1 MQKINLPKFR
11 SGALLLA
18 LSVSLFCIQP
28 VQAQND
34 SLSVDSVF
42 SVEETAPGTS
52 PYHVYPK
59 VELPVGF
66 ASLVGSYFGFRNLAY
81 VAAMNKQEVEALN
94 IMDINDFD
102 RSSAYLDPNKFGQ
115 MQHFSDWALNISVFS
130 PIILGLDKSIRKDAL
145 DMAAMYLMAHAFNDA
160 LYFSVAYNVRRP
172 RPYVYN
178 QALPIDSRVGKGK
191 SNSFYSGHVAFAS
204 TATFFLVKVYTD
216 YHQIK
221 GWKRNLLYVAAS
233 IPPAAV
239 GYFRYKGGKHFKS
252 DVMLGFAVGA
262 FAGIIVPTMHRWSE
276 KNKRLSILPSAQ
288 GGAAGLSL
296 CYSLSK

>member
-1 MQKINLPKFR
+1 MHKINLPQFSR
-11 SGALLLA
+11 GATLFAFTA
-18 LSVSLFCIQP
+18 LILFAQP
-28 VQAQND
+28 VKAQND

-59 VELPVGF
+59 IELPVGF
-66 ASLVGSYFGFRNLAY
+66 AALVGSYFGFRNLAY
-81 VAAMNKQEVEALN
+81 VAAMDRSEVEALN

-102 RSSAYLDPNKFGQ
+102 RSSAYLDPNKFGK

-160 LYFSVAYNVRRP
+160 LYFSVAYNIRRP

-178 QALPIDSRVGKGK
+178 EALPIDSRVGKGK

-221 GWKRNLLYVAAS
+221 GWKRNLLYLAAAV
-233 IPPAAV
+233 PPASV

-276 KNKRLSILPSAQ
+276 KNKHLSIAPTVQ
-288 GGAAGLSL
+288 GGAPGLGL
-296 CYSLSK
+296 VYRID